1 MAQWL
6 NTVWANFDYTILQ
19 AIHNFA
25 VAMGGENGL
34 FTWFMRFISLLG
46 EEGIGLILLGLGLSL
61 FKRTRKAGFCVL
73 LALACGGVIT
83 NITLKNLIARTRPFR
98 REDVQAFA
106 EWWQYIGSTHAGQR
120 SFPSGHTTSAVA
132 AMTALFLTLPKKYSW
147 TTFIF
152 AALTALSRMYLVV
165 HYPTDIIG
173 GILAGALAATGG
185 YLLTKLLLRL
195 LHRHSAH
202 PVAAIVLE
210 FDLIAAIRT
219 RKIADKST
227 ANAETVCQ
235 NNENEPLSPT
245 DESNGSQ

>member
-6 NTVWANFDYTILQ
+6 DTVWLNFDYTILQ

-25 VAMGGENGL
+25 VAMGGANGP

-46 EEGIGLILLGLGLSL
+46 EEGIGLILLGVVLSL

-73 LALACGGVIT
+73 LALACGGLIT
-83 NITLKNLIARTRPFR
+83 NVTLKNLIARTRPFR

-106 EWWQYIGSTHAGQR
+106 DWWQYIGSTHAGQR

-147 TTFIF
+147 TAFIF

-165 HYPTDIIG
+165 HYPTDILG
-173 GILAGALAATGG
+173 GILAGALAAAGG
-185 YLLTKLLLRL
+185 YLLTRLLLRM
-195 LHRHSAH
+195 LHRHRAH
-202 PVAAIVLE
+202 PVATAILE
-210 FDLIAAIRT
+210 FDPIERIRT
-219 RKIADKST
+219 KRNASQ
-227 ANAETVCQ
+227 NAETVC
-235 NNENEPLSPT
+235 ENEEDPVDVPEDKQSDL
-245 DESNGSQ
+245 

>member
-6 NTVWANFDYTILQ
+6 DTVWLNFDYTILQ

-25 VAMGGENGL
+25 VAMGGANGP

-46 EEGIGLILLGLGLSL
+46 EEGIGLILLGVVLSL

-73 LALACGGVIT
+73 LALACGGLIT
-83 NITLKNLIARTRPFR
+83 NVTLKNLIARTRPFR

-106 EWWQYIGSTHAGQR
+106 DWWQYIGSTHAGQR

-147 TTFIF
+147 TAFIF

-165 HYPTDIIG
+165 HYPTDILG
-173 GILAGALAATGG
+173 GILAGALAAAGG
-185 YLLTKLLLRL
+185 YLLTRLLLRM
-195 LHRHSAH
+195 LHQHRAH
-202 PVAAIVLE
+202 PVATAILE
-210 FDLIAAIRT
+210 FDPIERIRT
-219 RKIADKST
+219 KR
-227 ANAETVCQ
+227 NASQNAKTVC
-235 NNENEPLSPT
+235 ENEEDPVDVPEDKQSDL
-245 DESNGSQ
+245 

>member
-6 NTVWANFDYTILQ
+6 DTVWLNFDYTILQ

-25 VAMGGENGL
+25 VAMGGANGP

-46 EEGIGLILLGLGLSL
+46 EEGIGLILLGVVLSL

-73 LALACGGVIT
+73 LALACGGLIT
-83 NITLKNLIARTRPFR
+83 NVTLKNLIARTRPFR

-106 EWWQYIGSTHAGQR
+106 DWWQYIGSTHAGQR

-147 TTFIF
+147 TAFIF

-165 HYPTDIIG
+165 HYPTDILG
-173 GILAGALAATGG
+173 GILAGALAAAGG
-185 YLLTKLLLRL
+185 YLLTRLLLRM
-195 LHRHSAH
+195 LHRHRAH
-202 PVAAIVLE
+202 PVATAILE
-210 FDLIAAIRT
+210 FDPIERIRT
-219 RKIADKST
+219 KRNASQ
-227 ANAETVCQ
+227 NAETVC
-235 NNENEPLSPT
+235 ENEKNPVDVPEDKQSDL
-245 DESNGSQ
+245 

>member
-6 NTVWANFDYTILQ
+6 DTVWLDFDYAILQ

-25 VAMGGENGL
+25 VLMGGENGI

-46 EEGIGLILLGLGLSL
+46 EEGIGLILLGIGLSL

-83 NITLKNLIARTRPFR
+83 NITLKNLITRTRPFR

-147 TTFIF
+147 TAFLF

-165 HYPTDIIG
+165 HYPTDILG
-173 GILAGALAATGG
+173 GILAGALAAVGG
-185 YLLTKLLLRL
+185 YWLTRLVLRL
-195 LHRHSAH
+195 LDRYGAR
-202 PVAAIVLE
+202 PVAKAVAE
-210 FDLIAAIRT
+210 FDLAALICSR
-219 RKIADKST
+219 RKKA
-227 ANAETVCQ
+227 AENAVTPQTVCEKA
-235 NNENEPLSPT
+235 ENEAE
-245 DESNGSQ
+245 DGGNGVDG